1 MGQNVQSGHISIG
14 HAFDISRGG
23 MCAWRLPVDESCASV
38 ARSLLSMTMT
48 TLGLERDTSD
58 DAVLAVS
65 ELATNALTHSGAATA
80 PELWV
85 WARATPKPQLVI
97 SIFDACRS
105 SWPTTTA
112 GDLLDDHGRGIG
124 IVGMLADAWGAHPSR
139 SICSRGVQG
148 KAVWAAFPLPGPWP
162 DPRTTAPPMLAAR
175 HLATVLTARGAANV
189 THRHG
194 RNVSLVT
201 VPLARNE
208 ETNVWLEPT
217 HLSYSAPTGTRH
229 RRPIVDLHDTTE
241 TLIHH
246 LEEAQRGAR

>member
-1 MGQNVQSGHISIG
+1 KVRPRSAPCEAKEETSDLGEVSKMGQNVQSGHISIG

-112 GDLLDDHGRGIG
+112 GDLLDDHGRGRG
-124 IVGMLADAWGAHPSR
+124 IR
-139 SICSRGVQG
+139 
-148 KAVWAAFPLPGPWP
+148 
-162 DPRTTAPPMLAAR
+162 
-175 HLATVLTARGAANV
+175 
-189 THRHG
+189 
-194 RNVSLVT
+194 
-201 VPLARNE
+201 
-208 ETNVWLEPT
+208 
-217 HLSYSAPTGTRH
+217 
-229 RRPIVDLHDTTE
+229 
-241 TLIHH
+241 
-246 LEEAQRGAR
+246 